1 MSTERAEPSPRARF
15 QRFYALST
23 RWADNDIY
31 GHANNVVY
39 YAWFDTVVNR
49 FLIEEGGMR
58 PGVDTVVGYVVG
70 SSCDYFAPVSYP
82 QELSLG
88 LRIERLGS
96 KSVTWEIGVFAE
108 GRELSNATGRFTHA
122 FVNTKTGSSE
132 AVPGRI
138 RDALERTFC

>member
-1 MSTERAEPSPRARF
+1 MPRPEPSPRSCF
-15 QRFYALST
+15 QRFYELPT

-58 PGVDTVVGYVVG
+58 PGEDPVVGYVVG
-70 SSCDYFAPVSYP
+70 SSCDYFSPVSYP
-82 QELSLG
+82 EVLTLG
-88 LRIERLGS
+88 LNLKRLGD

-108 GRELSNATGRFTHA
+108 GNELSSATGRFTHA
-122 FVNTKTGSSE
+122 FVDTHTGRSA
-132 AVPGRI
+132 AVPVGI
-138 RDALERTFC
+138 RTALEATFA